1 MPKPKF
7 TPPPCG
13 APPVE
18 LVVTFERIGRDHDVP
33 PLTVTWTDVHELAAA
48 IHAHA
53 APAVP
58 SVPGRRVPRR
68 TTLAG
73 PVTIDGGSYGKGTVR
88 RTYASTIA
96 DGFAR

>member
-1 MPKPKF
+1 MPTPKS

-53 APAVP
+53 RPHLRSRQFQVDVYLDEP
-58 SVPGRRVPRR
+58 PWPGR
-68 TTLAG
+68 
-73 PVTIDGGSYGKGTVR
+73 
-88 RTYASTIA
+88 
-96 DGFAR
+96 